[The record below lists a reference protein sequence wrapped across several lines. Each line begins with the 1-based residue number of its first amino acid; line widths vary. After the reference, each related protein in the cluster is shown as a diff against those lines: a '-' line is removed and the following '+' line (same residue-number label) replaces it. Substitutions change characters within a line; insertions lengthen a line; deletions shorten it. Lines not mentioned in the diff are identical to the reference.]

1 MKFYL
6 KIHPLNITKI
16 TKKDYKKDLWK
27 ISKFFQKKEK
37 KKKQYGRWQY
47 KNLPEDEKQRLVDY
61 RIKNYKMRKNASL

>member
-37 KKKQYGRWQY
+37 KKKQYRRGQY

>member
-16 TKKDYKKDLWK
+16 TKKDYNKDLWK

-37 KKKQYGRWQY
+37 KKKQYGRGQY